1 MRENFS
7 DYFEFE
13 ESLSKAFQ
21 LEKKKEISWPCIGRY
36 TRVGLEAEE
45 IFGRSNWREMVGFK
59 LITLDCCFS
68 HNLEWFPVDAA
79 AYYLPAFLMRAALDL
94 YDESESEFPLHIA
107 EGLLLPLSDNL
118 AVEIDEA
125 LSPYGSV
132 SQFPNGRVSLYKS
145 LNSEQRRC
153 VAAYLTLFWK
163 DYEGGFGAA
172 MPKRAGELFQ
182 AIVEAWQESSF

>member
-7 DYFEFE
+7 EYYEFE
-13 ESLSKAFQ
+13 ELLSNAFE
-21 LEKKKEISWPCIGRY
+21 LERKKEISWPNSGKY
-36 TRVGLEAEE
+36 GRVGSEAEE
-45 IFGRSNWREMVGFK
+45 IFGKRNWREMVGFK
-59 LITLDCCFS
+59 LITLDCSFP

-79 AYYLPAFLMRAALDL
+79 AYYLPAFLMRAALEL
-94 YDESESEFPLHIA
+94 YDESESEFPLDIA

-118 AVEIDEA
+118 SAEIDEA

-163 DYEGGFGAA
+163 GYEGGRDAV
-172 MPKRAGELFQ
+172 MTKRAGELFQ
-182 AIVEAWQESSF
+182 AIVKAWQESSF

>member
-7 DYFEFE
+7 EYYEFE
-13 ESLSKAFQ
+13 ELLDGAFE
-21 LEKKKEISWPCIGRY
+21 LKRKKEISWPKTGKNA
-36 TRVGLEAEE
+36 RVGSEAEE
-45 IFGRSNWREMVGFK
+45 IFGKRNWREMVGFK
-59 LITLDCCFS
+59 LTILDCSFP

-94 YDESESEFPLHIA
+94 YNESESEFPLTIA

-118 AVEIDEA
+118 AAEIDET

-163 DYEGGFGAA
+163 DYEGGHDAVTT
-172 MPKRAGELFQ
+172 KRAGELFQ
-182 AIVEAWQESSF
+182 AIVQAWQESSF